1 MLDCVGISLFVSEF
15 SCAAIQKMK
24 NLRRMSNNNPEKKYQ
39 HVTAHWK
46 SADAVT
52 PNSVDELIH
61 RSNCLGTDQRI
72 TNTGGGNTSSKI
84 MEKDPMTGEDVEVL
98 WVKGSGGDL
107 RTSKREN
114 FSSLYQSK
122 LIGLQ
127 KVYAGRADKGL
138 KSQAE
143 DDMVAMFSHCTF
155 NLNPRPSSI
164 DTPLHSFIPHAHVDH
179 THPNAAI
186 SVAAS
191 ARCIEV
197 TKEIYGD
204 EVVHIPWM
212 RPGFELGLAMQE
224 ACKNNPQ
231 AKGFIM
237 GQHGLIN
244 WGKTGRECY
253 DLTLNLIDK
262 AAAFIEKKQADR
274 GGEAAIFGG
283 SVHSSLPEE
292 KRKEVFAALLPWLR
306 GQVSQKKRFIATIQD
321 DAKILRFVNSK
332 DAPRLAELG
341 TSCPDHFLRTK
352 IKPLYIGEA
361 PSANSSVTEIVA
373 SLKKQLAAGLEK
385 YRADYASYYNACKR
399 ADSPAMR
406 DPNPTVILIAGLGMI
421 AFGKDKSESR
431 VTAEFYN
438 CAVEVMRGAE
448 AIGGYISLPA
458 QEAFDIEYWALE
470 EAKLRRMPADKDL
483 AGRVVL
489 VVGAGS
495 GIGRE
500 TALRLVREGAHIVC
514 VDLNADAAK
523 ATAEEILKKTGVGIG
538 VAGTGISGC
547 GPAIGIGADVTK
559 RESIRAMLDQVVLA
573 FGGFD
578 SIVVTAGIFVPSDTS
593 GHIPDDKW
601 ALTFAINVTGS
612 YLVADEAAKT
622 FREQGLRGSMVLT
635 TSANAAVAKKGS
647 VAYDTSKAA
656 ANHLVRELAMELSP
670 LVRVN
675 GVAPAT
681 VVQGSAMF
689 PRDRVIGSL
698 AKYGIAYT
706 DDEPTDSLTTKLAQ
720 FYADRTLT
728 RSPITPADQAEAY
741 CLLVTEKLS
750 KTTGQI
756 ITVDGGLH
764 EAFLR

>member
-1 MLDCVGISLFVSEF
+1 MASPNTL
-15 SCAAIQKMK
+15 K
-24 NLRRMSNNNPEKKYQ
+24 
-39 HVTAHWK
+39 HVTKHWK
-46 SADAVT
+46 QEEADKL
-52 PNSVDELIH
+52 SGVDELVY
-61 RSNCLGTDQRI
+61 RSNCLGRDQRI
-72 TNTGGGNTSSKI
+72 TNTGGGNTSAKI
-84 MEKDPMTGEDVEVL
+84 TETDPVTGDKVEVL

-114 FSSLYQSK
+114 FSSLYQDK

-127 KVYAGRADKGL
+127 KAYAARTGKGL
-138 KSQAE
+138 KSPAE
-143 DDMVAMFSHCTF
+143 DEMVGMYAHCTF

-164 DTPLHSFIPHAHVDH
+164 DTPLHSFIPHPHVDH

-186 SVAAS
+186 AVAAC
-191 ARCIEV
+191 ARSEES
-197 TKEIYGD
+197 TREIYGD
-204 EVVHIPWM
+204 EVVHLPWM
-212 RPGFELGLAMQE
+212 RPGFELGLAMQK
-224 ACKNNPQ
+224 ACADHPK
-231 AKGFIM
+231 AIGFIM

-244 WGKTGRECY
+244 WAKSGRECY
-253 DLTLNLIDK
+253 ERSLQLIDR
-262 AAAFIEKKQADR
+262 AAAAIEERIAAK
-274 GGEAAIFGG
+274 GGEEKIFGG
-283 SVHSSLPEE
+283 QRHAALPAETRA
-292 KRKEVFAALLPWLR
+292 KVWCRLLPWLR
-306 GQVSQKKRFIATIQD
+306 GQVSRSRRFVATVQD
-321 DAKILRFVNSK
+321 DEKILRFVDSQ

-352 IKPLYIGEA
+352 IKPLY
-361 PSANSSVTEIVA
+361 VA
-373 SLKKQLAAGLEK
+373 LDAVPAGLDDAQLDTFVGKLKEK
-385 YRADYASYYNACKR
+385 LSAGLDSYRADYAKYYEACKR
-399 ADSPAMR
+399 PDSPAMR
-406 DPNPTVILIAGLGMI
+406 DPNPTVVLIPGLGMV

-448 AIGGYISLPA
+448 ALGGYISLPQ

-470 EAKLRRMPADKDL
+470 EAKLRRMPPEKEM
-483 AGRVVL
+483 AGRVVI
-489 VVGAGS
+489 VIGAGS

-500 TALRLVREGAHIVC
+500 TALRLVREGAQIIC
-514 VDLNADAAK
+514 ADLNLEAAQ
-523 ATAEEILKKTGVGIG
+523 ATADEILAKTGLGIG

-547 GPAIGIGADVTK
+547 GPAIAAQVDITK
-559 RESIRAMLDQVVLA
+559 RESIRAMLDRVILA
-573 FGGFD
+573 YGGFD
-578 SIVVTAGIFVPSDTS
+578 AIAVTAGIFVPSDTT

-601 ALTFAINVTGS
+601 ALTYAINVTGS
-612 YLVADEAAKT
+612 YLVSDEASKI
-622 FREQGLRGSMVLT
+622 FREQGLRGAIVLT

-656 ANHLVRELAMELSP
+656 ANHLVRELAIELSP

-698 AKYGIAYT
+698 AKYGIAYS
-706 DDEPTDSLTTKLAQ
+706 DKENDDSLTAKLAQ

-728 RSPITPADQAEAY
+728 KAPITPADQAEAY
-741 CLLVTEKLS
+741 FLLLSDRLS

-756 ITVDGGLH
+756 VTVDGGLV